1 MFVTLQTYH
10 GILVAVMSTVKA
22 VKFLL
27 QNGCLFILTETF
39 CQDPVGE
46 YLSIQRQLGK
56 RNYILIWRNL
66 ITMRVKLESRQMYFS
81 PLEICKENKTKKF
94 LD

>member
-46 YLSIQRQLGK
+46 YLSIRRQLGK
-56 RNYILIWRNL
+56 RNYIPDMAKFDYN
-66 ITMRVKLESRQMYFS
+66 ESKIRIQTDVFFTSGNMQG
-81 PLEICKENKTKKF
+81 K
-94 LD
+94 

>member
-27 QNGCLFILTETF
+27 QNGCIFILTETF

-46 YLSIQRQLGK
+46 CLSIQRQLGK
-56 RNYILIWRNL
+56 RNYIADMAKFDYN
-66 ITMRVKLESRQMYFS
+66 ESKIRIQRDVFFTSGNMQG
-81 PLEICKENKTKKF
+81 K
-94 LD
+94 